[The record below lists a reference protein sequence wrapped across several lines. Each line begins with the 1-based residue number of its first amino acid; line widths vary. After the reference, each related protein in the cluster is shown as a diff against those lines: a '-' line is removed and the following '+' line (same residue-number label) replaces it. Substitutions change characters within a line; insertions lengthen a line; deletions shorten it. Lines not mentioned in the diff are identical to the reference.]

1 MNSALVSDLE
11 EVVRLR
17 QLSEPIL
24 KGEDLD
30 KEEELVAFVL

>member
-24 KGEDLD
+24 KGEGLD